1 MDIRFF
7 DDNRDETPGAGHES
21 RIGRMSDMKR
31 KAIIGSVFLFV
42 LGVTLVGVTG
52 FTTPSPQEW
61 EEEGVELT
69 KAFEEA
75 KGGAALFA
83 NARSEE
89 QEETVKLPEPTEKA
103 DTATQ
108 ETAKKDSFAP
118 VKKDEWAYRAVKDL
132 AADELPNIEDELEN
146 QKPVSR
152 YELAVILAR
161 VLEKL
166 QGAGNK
172 AIEGPLAKVALL
184 EKLSKE
190 FRTELEILGV
200 AQARFTTQLK
210 KLEKRMGQYDKKL
223 SSLDKNTK
231 KALSQSKVAKAKA
244 VSANDTVAK
253 LEKTI
258 ASYDE
263 KLVTSEKR
271 LRKLS
276 DIMSRL
282 LVKVALND
290 SRIKDLKPRDAKSE
304 RRELG
309 SIARAIQGLQRKMSK
324 MELASKTSNQ
334 RVDTLSRTIDKVSTK
349 YSAPTNRR
357 TKDVSP
363 TRVRVLTQLVGK
375 LRKRIDDTHR
385 EVTKMKS
392 SPSPRARVSPKALAE
407 VKGLLKG
414 FFNSY
419 ESRLNKVERKM
430 M

>member
-7 DDNRDETPGAGHES
+7 DDNRDETPGAGNES
-21 RIGRMSDMKR
+21 RKGRMSDMKR

-52 FTTPSPQEW
+52 FTTPGPSEW
-61 EEEGVELT
+61 EEEGVQLSE
-69 KAFEEA
+69 AFANEKQGE
-75 KGGAALFA
+75 ALFT
-83 NARSEE
+83 NARTEE
-89 QEETVKLPEPTEKA
+89 PKEVIEAAPALDITPAPQEV
-103 DTATQ
+103 
-108 ETAKKDSFAP
+108 AKKDDSFAP
-118 VKKDEWAYRAVKDL
+118 VEKKEWVYKAVKDL
-132 AADELPNIEDELEN
+132 AADELPNIEDEFEG

-166 QGAGNK
+166 QGAGK
-172 AIEGPLAKVALL
+172 VIEGPLGKVALL

-190 FRTELEILGV
+190 LRTELEILGV
-200 AQARFTTQLK
+200 AQARFTTRLG

-223 SSLDKNTK
+223 SGLEKNTK
-231 KALSQSKVAKAKA
+231 SALTKSKQANAEAKT
-244 VSANDTVAK
+244 ANATVKK
-253 LEKTI
+253 LEQTI

-290 SRIKDLKPRDAKSE
+290 SRIKDLKPVDHKSE

-309 SIARAIQGLQRKMSK
+309 TIARAINGLQKKVSK
-324 MELASKTSNQ
+324 MEMASKTSNQ
-334 RVDTLSRTIDKVSTK
+334 RMDTLSRTIERVSTTK
-349 YSAPTNRR
+349 RQAPANTQ
-357 TKDVSP
+357 KQMSP
-363 TRVRVLTQLVGK
+363 TRMRVLTKLVGK
-375 LRKRIDDTHR
+375 LRKRIDETED
-385 EVTKMKS
+385 EVAKLKKTPQGK
-392 SPSPRARVSPKALAE
+392 ARVSPKALAE

-419 ESRLNKVERKM
+419 ESRLKRVERKM